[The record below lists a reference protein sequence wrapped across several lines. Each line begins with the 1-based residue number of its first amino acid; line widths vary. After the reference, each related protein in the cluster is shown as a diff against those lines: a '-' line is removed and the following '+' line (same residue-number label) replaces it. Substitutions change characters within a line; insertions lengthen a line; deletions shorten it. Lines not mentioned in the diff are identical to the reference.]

1 MRHTSS
7 RRRRRPRKNASV
19 QERDALERMKLLH
32 SVTRGSRQQMNTTS
46 LAIWIEMAFSP
57 RVQQPM
63 RKAEATSQAQ
73 LERCEL
79 SLCKLHR
86 QSSARSRYGSTE
98 RDREDAQVTERF
110 DAVNITAAHR
120 VQHRRLP
127 KAAPP
132 AEVASPVGSSPES
145 TPSGTRAACAC
156 TPAWLASQRRCRQ
169 DCSYHRLWRKLA
181 QYAPSVV
188 RLAWLPTQ

>member
-1 MRHTSS
+1 
-7 RRRRRPRKNASV
+7 
-19 QERDALERMKLLH
+19 
-32 SVTRGSRQQMNTTS
+32 
-46 LAIWIEMAFSP
+46 MAFSP

-132 AEVASPVGSSPES
+132 AEVASPVGSSPEHAIRHES
-145 TPSGTRAACAC
+145 SVRLHARVVGIPKALQARLLIPSFVEEAC
-156 TPAWLASQRRCRQ
+156 TVRTVGRPVGLATDPVERAQHGACDVKAAQ
-169 DCSYHRLWRKLA
+169 DHHA
-181 QYAPSVV
+181 
-188 RLAWLPTQ
+188 